1 MQSFNSACGMKYG
14 NARAGMTA
22 CFGIMVMHI
31 LHLHTAQTT
40 ESPGLREDLWWIY
53 LFSILSMGGK
63 AGMIYGR
70 TFLPSLVVVVRVAGL
85 IYSSWV
91 TFTQSVKLTTV
102 FTKRCDSLI
111 VLFKLFVYTK
121 KA

>member
-1 MQSFNSACGMKYG
+1 MKYG

-31 LHLHTAQTT
+31 VHLHTAQTT

-53 LFSILSMGGK
+53 LFSILRGGK
-63 AGMIYGR
+63 AEMIYGR
-70 TFLPSLVVVVRVAGL
+70 TFNSSLVVVVRVAGL

-91 TFTQSVKLTTV
+91 AFYTV
-102 FTKRCDSLI
+102 SETDNCI
-111 VLFKLFVYTK
+111 Y
-121 KA
+121 

>member
-1 MQSFNSACGMKYG
+1 MKYG
-14 NARAGMTA
+14 NARARMTA
-22 CFGIMVMHI
+22 CFGIMVVHI

-63 AGMIYGR
+63 AEMTYGR
-70 TFLPSLVVVVRVAGL
+70 TFNLSLVVEVRVAGL

-91 TFTQSVKLTTV
+91 AFTQSVKLTSV
-102 FTKRCDSLI
+102 FTKWCDSLI
-111 VLFKLFVYTK
+111 VLFELFV
-121 KA
+121 